1 MMVEQ
6 MLQIR
11 GQRIDDLR
19 HLTFRIDG
27 IAKTGYLSLM
37 AADFYNSANRIGLPN
52 IFPQPWAGVFQC
64 EWSTPLSPH

>member
-6 MLQIR
+6 MLQIG
-11 GQRIDDLR
+11 GQRIGDLR

-27 IAKTGYLSLM
+27 IAKSGYLSLI

-52 IFPQPWAGVFQC
+52 IFRNRGLACFNANGAPP
-64 EWSTPLSPH
+64 